1 MNTGQPVAILT
12 GAGRGIGRATA
23 VELARAGSRLVLAA
37 RSEAELQETARLAGH
52 GLVVPTDVS
61 KPEAVE
67 SLVGRA
73 VEAFGRLDAIVNT
86 VGVAP
91 VVSIA
96 QMSPAQWREVI
107 DVNLSAAFYLCHYAF
122 PVFQGQGGGGV
133 VVNVSSLA
141 SRDPFTGFAAY
152 GAAKAGLNLFGL
164 SAAREG
170 ERIGV
175 RVHTVAPGAVETDMF
190 RQIATPEQ
198 WPPEKTL
205 EPAEVAR
212 VIVQCVKG
220 DLRYTSGEVIFVRK
234 TLG

>member
-1 MNTGQPVAILT
+1 MNAGQPVAILT

-23 VELARAGSRLVLAA
+23 VELARAGYRLVLAA
-37 RSEAELQETARLAGH
+37 RSEAELQETARLAGD

-61 KPEAVE
+61 KSEAVE

-73 VEAFGRLDAIVNT
+73 VEAFGRIDAIVNT

-107 DVNLSAAFYLCHYAF
+107 DVNLSAAFYLCHSAWA
-122 PVFQGQGGGGV
+122 VFERQGGGV

-141 SRDPFTGFAAY
+141 SRDPFAGFAAY
-152 GAAKAGLNLFGL
+152 GAAKAGLNLLGL

-190 RQIATPEQ
+190 RQIATPQQ

-205 EPAEVAR
+205 APVDVAR
-212 VIVQCVKG
+212 VIVDCVKG